1 MLTFIS
7 GRSYH
12 TKFAPPKVDGK
23 DDITGG
29 KKNENW
35 FLLKFFSEILKKFSI
50 LKNVLEPLIRRPDDN
65 EDALKTRL
73 AAYHEQTKPLAEY
86 YAER

>member
-29 KKNENW
+29 KN
-35 FLLKFFSEILKKFSI
+35 KKFPTEKKNI
-50 LKNVLEPLIRRPDDN
+50 LFFKNLFSEPLIRRPDDN

>member
-1 MLTFIS
+1 MLIFIS

-29 KKNENW
+29 KKNPNFFVLNFFEMPD
-35 FLLKFFSEILKKFSI
+35 LKRI
-50 LKNVLEPLIRRPDDN
+50 LEPLIRRPDDN

>member
-29 KKNENW
+29 KKNPN
-35 FLLKFFSEILKKFSI
+35 FFVLNYFG
-50 LKNVLEPLIRRPDDN
+50 KNAR
-65 EDALKTRL
+65 T
-73 AAYHEQTKPLAEY
+73 
-86 YAER
+86 